1 VPDPTKYRRVNLW
14 PHVAVRRAEPFT
26 GAAPFAVGG
35 IDVRSRA
42 LAQTMGLCGEAW
54 AFVQEAWAGG
64 HEACPLSVGRH
75 GPCSHDSWSVAGD
88 GYQGLLAAMCNDWRR
103 HNITAHHLT
112 WSKFESNIQRGGP
125 NLHASVMHGY
135 KDYKVETQG
144 KDLPRA
150 WVWNMG
156 EAMLPLEY
164 TLYQTEAGGIG
175 WEPRDIRQAL
185 EFKRVFKQHG
195 EVADRLSL
203 KTVPSCAKLR
213 ALNVSLECTAVT
225 DW

>member
-1 VPDPTKYRRVNLW
+1 
-14 PHVAVRRAEPFT
+14 
-26 GAAPFAVGG
+26 
-35 IDVRSRA
+35 
-42 LAQTMGLCGEAW
+42 M
-54 AFVQEAWAGG
+54 
-64 HEACPLSVGRH
+64 
-75 GPCSHDSWSVAGD
+75 
-88 GYQGLLAAMCNDWRR
+88 
-103 HNITAHHLT
+103 
-112 WSKFESNIQRGGP
+112 
-125 NLHASVMHGY
+125 HASVMHGY

-144 KDLPRA
+144 KHLPLA

-195 EVADRLSL
+195 EAADSL